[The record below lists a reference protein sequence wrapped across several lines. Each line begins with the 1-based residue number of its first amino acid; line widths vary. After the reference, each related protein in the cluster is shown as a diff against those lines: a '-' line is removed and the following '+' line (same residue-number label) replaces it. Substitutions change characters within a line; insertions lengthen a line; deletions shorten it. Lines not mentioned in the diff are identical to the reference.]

1 MGVIPELGERKRSH
15 GGPTGYS
22 RPEKGKYQGVGM
34 GMGRGVKRQ
43 EEGNQHSRK
52 VDLKAQRS

>member
-1 MGVIPELGERKRSH
+1 MGVIPELGGRKRRH

-22 RPEKGKYQGVGM
+22 RPEEGEYQGVGM
-34 GMGRGVKRQ
+34 GTGRRVKRQ

-52 VDLKAQRS
+52 VDLKAQGS